1 MPTACVTRPQAT
13 ATSDVP
19 LHAQPAPIETFG
31 ERAMHL
37 FNERDTAAASNDNT
51 AMAIAARTATRKLP
65 T

>member
-1 MPTACVTRPQAT
+1 MPTARVIRPQAT
-13 ATSDVP
+13 ATLAVRPHDKT
-19 LHAQPAPIETFG
+19 APIETFG